1 MQSCGYRN
9 FFFHLF
15 HFKKQCPYSPRCK
28 VCKEEGHT
36 TGDPAFTEP
45 AANVMPFSG
54 EKIIYQI
61 SSHATLP
68 SLITTIYQP
77 NTLTNMWKQWEVVM
91 YREHPPS
98 NRPWSQK
105 YWQLSHQTTSIRYI
119 ADLLGDIDHRWLHSR
134 FCRYTESRKKS
145 TDDSTY
151 DNFWAVGLDAIGISH
166 TSTKYWSGK
175 STLGKILADISS
187 RLRARSPSGR
197 STSASTTKG
206 NKESGQMDVT
216 QLIQDVKNASF
227 RKTSIKKTPNTE

>member
-1 MQSCGYRN
+1 MVVET
-9 FFFHLF
+9 FFFIFSISKNNVLTARDVRCAR
-15 HFKKQCPYSPRCK
+15 KKDTLRAIQHVQNLRQMLCPFPGK
-28 VCKEEGHT
+28 
-36 TGDPAFTEP
+36 
-45 AANVMPFSG
+45 
-54 EKIIYQI
+54 KIIYQI
-61 SSHATLP
+61 SSHATIP
-68 SLITTIYQP
+68 SLVTTIYQP

-98 NRPWSQK
+98 NRHWSQK
-105 YWQLSHQTTSIRYI
+105 YWQLSHQTTSIRYR
-119 ADLLGDIDHRWLHSR
+119 ADLHGDIDHRGLHSR

-145 TDDSTY
+145 SVFADSTY

-206 NKESGQMDVT
+206 NKESWQMDVA
-216 QLIQDVKNASF
+216 QLIQDVKNASS
-227 RKTSIKKTPNTE
+227 RKTSIKKTPDTG

>member
-15 HFKKQCPYSPRCK
+15 HFKKQCPYSPR
-28 VCKEEGHT
+28 
-36 TGDPAFTEP
+36 FTEP

-54 EKIIYQI
+54 EKIIYQL

-98 NRPWSQK
+98 YRPWSQK

-145 TDDSTY
+145 TADSTY

-227 RKTSIKKTPNTE
+227 RKTSINKTPNTE

>member
-36 TGDPAFTEP
+36 TGDPACTEP

-105 YWQLSHQTTSIRYI
+105 YWQLSHQTTSIRYR
-119 ADLLGDIDHRWLHSR
+119 ADLLGDIDHRGLHSR
-134 FCRYTESRKKS
+134 FCRYTESRKKFFGFCRFHLRQLLGS
-145 TDDSTY
+145 
-151 DNFWAVGLDAIGISH
+151 GIRRH
-166 TSTKYWSGK
+166 
-175 STLGKILADISS
+175 
-187 RLRARSPSGR
+187 R
-197 STSASTTKG
+197 
-206 NKESGQMDVT
+206 NKPYEY
-216 QLIQDVKNASF
+216 
-227 RKTSIKKTPNTE
+227 